1 MLRKRFMDTAVAD
14 VLRAAEGGA
23 LVGSATLALCVIDYL
38 AYLRPRG
45 DTDSERYKSIVSEYL
60 SPIDAR
66 YDPEQIFAWRCAMVH
81 TYAEAKALA
90 RANLRGFLMRHRDRQ
105 FHLMRV
111 EPPALLISVDIFVA
125 DVVWA
130 ARKLLTDV
138 DGDPNVEA
146 RADSLM
152 IVSSGMDLVFGYAE
166 ARFAEM
172 TYESMHRGLREF
184 DSPKPELRRL
194 REDLASIY
202 PPSEDSTHS
211 PATLGWMH

>member
-1 MLRKRFMDTAVAD
+1 M
-14 VLRAAEGGA
+14 
-23 LVGSATLALCVIDYL
+23 
-38 AYLRPRG
+38 
-45 DTDSERYKSIVSEYL
+45 
-60 SPIDAR
+60 
-66 YDPEQIFAWRCAMVH
+66 
-81 TYAEAKALA
+81 
-90 RANLRGFLMRHRDRQ
+90 
-105 FHLMRV
+105 
-111 EPPALLISVDIFVA
+111 
-125 DVVWA
+125 VWA

-146 RADSLM
+146 RADSLI

>member
-1 MLRKRFMDTAVAD
+1 MRYVNGADSLMLRKRFMDTAVAD

-45 DTDSERYKSIVSEYL
+45 DTDSERYELIVSEYL

-111 EPPALLISVDIFVA
+111 EPPALLISVDI
-125 DVVWA
+125 
-130 ARKLLTDV
+130 LLPTW
-138 DGDPNVEA
+138 
-146 RADSLM
+146 
-152 IVSSGMDLVFGYAE
+152 FGQ
-166 ARFAEM
+166 RVN
-172 TYESMHRGLREF
+172 S
-184 DSPKPELRRL
+184 
-194 REDLASIY
+194 
-202 PPSEDSTHS
+202 
-211 PATLGWMH
+211 